1 MADYLERDYLSTT
14 EVAAY
19 LGVKVKDVV
28 ALIRV
33 GKLPANK
40 SAGGQYRISIEKV
53 KLIEQNYK
61 LEKKEYDNECFE
73 IEINNTTQKMFL
85 GNSQKMSSLAD
96 NSVHLVIT
104 SPPYFD
110 AKMYSNE
117 TIENDLG
124 NVHNMDDWFNEIG
137 KVWSEVYRVLQSGR
151 KFFLNIMNLP
161 IRENNSF
168 RTLNLVGKSIDLCE
182 SIGFVFKRDIV

>member
-1 MADYLERDYLSTT
+1 MQNMTDYLERDYLSTT

-19 LGVKVKDVV
+19 LGIKVKEVL
-28 ALIRV
+28 ALVRI

-61 LEKKEYDNECFE
+61 SVKKDYDIECFE
-73 IEINNTTQKMFL
+73 LEINNTTQKIFL
-85 GNSQKMSSLAD
+85 GNSQNMDALDD

-124 NVHNMDDWFNEIG
+124 NVHNMND
-137 KVWSEVYRVLQSGR
+137 
-151 KFFLNIMNLP
+151 
-161 IRENNSF
+161 
-168 RTLNLVGKSIDLCE
+168 
-182 SIGFVFKRDIV
+182 

>member
-1 MADYLERDYLSTT
+1 MTDYIERDYLSTT

-19 LGVKVKDVV
+19 FGIKVKDVV
-28 ALIRV
+28 ALIRI

-40 SAGGQYRISIEKV
+40 SAGGQYRVSIEKV
-53 KLIEQNYK
+53 KQIEQNYK
-61 LEKKEYDNECFE
+61 LEKKEYDAECLE
-73 IEINNTTQKMFL
+73 LEINNTIQKIFL
-85 GNSQKMSSLAD
+85 DNSQNMSSLKN

-104 SPPYFD
+104 SPPYFN

-124 NVHNMDDWFNEIG
+124 NVHNMVDWFNEIG
-137 KVWSEVYRVLQSGR
+137 KVWSEVFRVLQPGR

-161 IRENNSF
+161 IRENNSNYIQF
-168 RTLNLVGKSIDLCE
+168 YT
-182 SIGFVFKRDIV
+182 